1 MAGVLVTFTI
11 VVPDNA
17 TVSFAAVMLEAAVVP
32 GIATPPFAKCTL
44 TATGGVTPVAF
55 VATVL

>member
-1 MAGVLVTFTI
+1 MVGVLVTFTI

-32 GIATPPFAKCTL
+32 GMATPPLAKCTL
-44 TATGGVTPVAF
+44 TVVGGVTPAAF